1 MLSIKEISKQTGF
14 STATVSR
21 ALDPRYSGKVKA
33 STRQRIMALC
43 DEYQFRPK
51 FSAQALASGK
61 TYTVGL
67 ISEDLESM
75 INSPTFS
82 QFVSF
87 LAQELKNNNYT
98 LSVLPVSDHD
108 PETIDKEILHTFYSC
123 RMDGFVLS
131 SNTVGTLTLKEL
143 ASGKFPVVTY
153 QMPSDICNPMPVTSV
168 RIDMNNAGNALLSST
183 LQFRIRMCCSCR
195 KKRSGRNRPSA
206 HTLPF

>member
-87 LAQELKNNNYT
+87 LAQE
-98 LSVLPVSDHD
+98 
-108 PETIDKEILHTFYSC
+108 I
-123 RMDGFVLS
+123 
-131 SNTVGTLTLKEL
+131 
-143 ASGKFPVVTY
+143 
-153 QMPSDICNPMPVTSV
+153 
-168 RIDMNNAGNALLSST
+168 
-183 LQFRIRMCCSCR
+183 
-195 KKRSGRNRPSA
+195 GRA
-206 HTLPF
+206 HV